1 MRAGGRVDPRAQR
14 AHAAVVEAALG
25 VFLDEGIGAVTIDA
39 VAARS
44 GVAKTTIYR
53 RWGNRDELLL
63 DVFHRFSL
71 RLDVPP
77 ADLPPIDRLRAVVR
91 QLAATLQTPEWQR
104 AAPALFGAAKH
115 RQELAGLQERLEH
128 HQSKVVS
135 GVLADAV
142 AAGALPA
149 ETDVREA
156 LFQLLGPLLM
166 AGLMRPE
173 TVDAAFADRLVELLF
188 ASRVRDGGPAP
199 STRPG

>member
-1 MRAGGRVDPRAQR
+1 MSVAGRVDPRAQR
-14 AHAAVVEAALG
+14 AHAAVVEAAVAL
-25 VFLDEGIGAVTIDA
+25 FLDEGIGAVTIDA

-63 DVFHRFSL
+63 DVFRRFSL

-77 ADLPPIDRLRAVVR
+77 AELPPSERVRAVVR
-91 QLAATLQTPEWQR
+91 QLAATLRTPEWQQ
-104 AAPALFGAAKH
+104 AVPALFGAAKH
-115 RQELAGLQERLEH
+115 RRELAGFQERLEH
-128 HQSKVVS
+128 HQTRVVS

-173 TVDAAFADRLVELLF
+173 TVDDAFADRLVELLF
-188 ASRVRDGGPAP
+188 ASRVGAGGRAG
-199 STRPG
+199 STRQG